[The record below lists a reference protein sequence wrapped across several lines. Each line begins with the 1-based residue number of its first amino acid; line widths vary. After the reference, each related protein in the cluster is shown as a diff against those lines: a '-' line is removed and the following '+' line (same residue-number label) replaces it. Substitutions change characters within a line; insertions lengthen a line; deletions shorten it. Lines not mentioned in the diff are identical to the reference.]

1 MKLLTKE
8 VIKKAT
14 KQYTKGS
21 DMDEQMVVAKF
32 FDPMGSWT
40 WYLMNM
46 QDETGNYAW
55 GIVKGHEIEAGSFS
69 VSELQQ
75 IKRPFGLGIERDM
88 YFEPMKASDVFNK
101 LNRGEH
107 V

>member
-32 FDPMGSWT
+32 FDPMGSWS

-46 QDETGNYAW
+46 QDETGDYAW
-55 GIVKGHEIEAGSFS
+55 GIV
-69 VSELQQ
+69 
-75 IKRPFGLGIERDM
+75 
-88 YFEPMKASDVFNK
+88 
-101 LNRGEH
+101 
-107 V
+107 

>member
-32 FDPMGSWT
+32 FDAWGDWK

-46 QDETGNYAW
+46 KDETGDYAW
-55 GIVKGHEIEAGSFS
+55 GIVKGFDVEIGSFS
-69 VSELQQ
+69 LTELKQVL
-75 IKRPFGLGIERDM
+75 GLRLERDM

-101 LNRGEH
+101 LNKGEH

>member
-40 WYLMNM
+40 WYLMNIS
-46 QDETGNYAW
+46 DETGDYAW
-55 GIVKGHEIEAGSFS
+55 GIVKGHEVETGSFS

-75 IKRPFGLGIERDM
+75 IRLPFGLGIERDM
-88 YFEPMKASDVFNK
+88 YFEPMKASDVFDK

>member
-1 MKLLTKE
+1 MKLLTDS
-8 VIKKAT
+8 IKNEAE
-14 KQYTKGS
+14 KQYAKAG
-21 DMDEQMVVAKF
+21 DMDQKVVAKF

-55 GIVKGHEIEAGSFS
+55 GIVKGHEVEAGSFS
-69 VSELQQ
+69 INELQQ

-88 YFEPMKASDVFNK
+88 YFEPMKASDVFDK